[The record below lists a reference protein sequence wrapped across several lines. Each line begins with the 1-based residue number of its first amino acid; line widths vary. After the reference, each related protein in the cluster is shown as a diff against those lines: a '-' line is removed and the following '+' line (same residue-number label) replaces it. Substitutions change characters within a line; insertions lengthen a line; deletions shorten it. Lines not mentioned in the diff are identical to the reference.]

1 MITIAESAFL
11 AKSESPAAI
20 GQALAALGREQ
31 PVVHDE
37 LMAAPVVL
45 RHHDVSKAIRDS
57 DTFSTAF
64 YGIGPMAT
72 SMIAKNGPE
81 HTRQRRIYNRF
92 FNPAASARYA
102 ERVTPIA
109 ERMFGALAGR
119 RRADLIEDV
128 MVRYPMAVF
137 LDLLG
142 IPDELGDQGLDWVRA
157 IVRQLGSPMDESVVA
172 PGEAAAAELS
182 AYCDELVERERRD
195 PGDNLLGEV
204 IRAHLAEDQYSVE
217 ACSTAVVSLLLGG
230 FETTIQMLAGT
241 VGALLANPDALAAV
255 RADHGLIDAAV
266 DESFRWANP
275 SPGLYRLVT
284 KDVTV
289 AGTTFAQGSLVYLCV
304 AAAHFDADAYPD
316 PDRFDLDRHPSH
328 LGFGLGR
335 HYCAGAPLARIE
347 AKAGLTA
354 LLAASPELRLDPDK
368 PPAFHYGAR
377 GFVQHGTEAL
387 HVLL

>member
-11 AKSESPAAI
+11 AKSDSPATI
-20 GQALAALGREQ
+20 GQTLAALGRDQ

-45 RHHDVSKAIRDS
+45 RHRDVSKAMRDS
-57 DTFSTAF
+57 ATFSTSF
-64 YGIGPMAT
+64 YGVGPMAT
-72 SMIAKNGPE
+72 AMIAHNGPE
-81 HTRQRRIYNRF
+81 HTRQRRIYNQF

-102 ERVTPIA
+102 ARVTPIA
-109 ERMFGALAGR
+109 ERMFGTLAGR
-119 RRADLIEDV
+119 RDADLVENV

-142 IPDELGDQGLDWVRA
+142 IPDEIGDQGLDWVRA
-157 IVRQLGSPMDESVVA
+157 IVRWMGSPMDASVVA
-172 PGEAAAAELS
+172 PGEAALAELTRF
-182 AYCDELVERERRD
+182 CDGLVERERRD

-204 IRAHLAEDQYSVE
+204 IRAHLHEDQYTVE

-230 FETTIQMLAGT
+230 FETTIQMLAAT
-241 VGALLANPDALAAV
+241 VAALLFNPTALAAV
-255 RADHGLIDAAV
+255 RADHALIDAAV
-266 DESFRWANP
+266 DEAFRWANP

-284 KDVTV
+284 EDVAV
-289 AGTTFAQGSLVYLCV
+289 AGTRFDKGTLVYLCV
-304 AAAHFDADAYPD
+304 AAAHYDADAYPD
-316 PDRFDLDRHPSH
+316 PDRFDLSRGAPH

-347 AKAGLTA
+347 ARAGLTA
-354 LLAASPELRLDPDK
+354 LFAVAPDLRTDPDR
-368 PPAFHYGAR
+368 PLTFHYGAR

>member
-11 AKSESPAAI
+11 AKSESPATI
-20 GQALAALGREQ
+20 GQALAALGRDE

-45 RHHDVSKAIRDS
+45 RHRDVSTAIRDS
-57 DTFSTAF
+57 ATFSTSF
-64 YGIGPMAT
+64 YGVGPMAMA
-72 SMIAKNGPE
+72 MIAHNGPE

-102 ERVTPIA
+102 ARVTPIA
-109 ERMFGALAGR
+109 ERMFGALADR
-119 RRADLIEDV
+119 RDADLIEDV
-128 MVRYPMAVF
+128 MIRYPMAVF

-142 IPDELGDQGLDWVRA
+142 IPDEIGDQGLDWVRA
-157 IVRQLGSPMDESVVA
+157 IVRWMGSPMDESVVA
-172 PGEAAAAELS
+172 PGETSLEELTRF
-182 AYCDELVERERRD
+182 CDGLVERERRD
-195 PGDNLLGEV
+195 PSDNLLGEI
-204 IRAHLAEDQYSVE
+204 IRAHLDEDQFSVE

-230 FETTIQMLAGT
+230 FETTIQMLAA
-241 VGALLANPDALAAV
+241 VVSALLLNHDALAAV
-255 RADHGLIDAAV
+255 RADHTLVDAAL

-275 SPGLYRLVT
+275 SPGLYRMVT
-284 KDVTV
+284 EDVTV
-289 AGTTFAQGSLVYLCV
+289 AGTTFDKGTLVYLCI

-316 PDRFDLDRHPSH
+316 PDRFDLGRGASH

-347 AKAGLTA
+347 ARAGLTA
-354 LLAASPELRLDPDK
+354 LLDTCPNLRIDPDR

-387 HVLL
+387 HVLS